1 MKKIKIIFSVLLIAV
16 LLCSCQGQSTS
27 ADKTKVKSNYT
38 ATYLV
43 RTQGEQEYTNKY
55 SVQLKDE
62 QIEIL
67 STVCEPY
74 IVKENGEELAG
85 EQVILMQ
92 ILLDANTLLPIK
104 NEQTYTVS
112 NASSLNSKL
121 LAEFNK
127 EQGFALLKAN
137 KKNSSGEEE
146 EKTYTVS
153 LGEQY
158 FDKDSLAFI
167 IGALSEGD
175 ISLFA
180 SNRDTLQN
188 VKLVIDEKEQKVQ
201 TDLGEFV
208 CTVYHVVPK
217 TAFTVYGASFFVDKQ
232 SGICVKVEQQNS
244 SMIITEFSQDGIALY

>member
-1 MKKIKIIFSVLLIAV
+1 MKKIKIVFSILLVAV
-16 LLCSCQGQSTS
+16 LLCSCSSEPTS
-27 ADKTKVKSNYT
+27 VDASRVRLDYQ

-43 RTQGEQEYTNKY
+43 KTQAGTEYSNKFDISTQGEQI
-55 SVQLKDE
+55 Q
-62 QIEIL
+62 IL

-74 IVKENGEELAG
+74 TIKENGEEKTG
-85 EQVILMQ
+85 EQVVSMQ
-92 ILLDANTLLPIK
+92 ILLDSKTLMPVK

-112 NASSLNSKL
+112 IASNLNAKL
-121 LAEFNK
+121 LAEFNT
-127 EQGFALLKAN
+127 EQNFAILRAS
-137 KKNSSGEEE
+137 KKKSSGEEE

-188 VKLVIDEKEQKVQ
+188 VKLVIDEQSQLVQ

-232 SGICVKVEQQNS
+232 SGICVKVEQQSS
-244 SMIITEFSQDGIALY
+244 SMIITEFTQNGIALY